1 MIDTF
6 SIRCSIL
13 RLAFSGKLTIQLEE
27 DGSASNIFERIKS
40 KKPVETIEEGPYQI
54 PSSWVWAR
62 LSDLYN
68 VNPKVEADNETE
80 AAFIPM
86 ERISGGFNR
95 TFSFKKQKWEKASKN
110 HTKFADGDVA
120 FAKITPCFENRK
132 SFIAHD
138 LPNGIGG
145 GTTEL
150 IILRQRDGS
159 GVHLLF
165 NTRSTFYKRRNCI
178 IQRNRWSTESAVQC
192 NQELSCSC
200 CTIS

>member
-150 IILRQRDGS
+150 IILRQREMVPEYTYFLILDQRFINAGTAS
-159 GVHLLF
+159 YAVPP
-165 NTRSTFYKRRNCI
+165 SW
-178 IQRNRWSTESAVQC
+178 RNRRT
-192 NQELSCSC
+192 
-200 CTIS
+200 